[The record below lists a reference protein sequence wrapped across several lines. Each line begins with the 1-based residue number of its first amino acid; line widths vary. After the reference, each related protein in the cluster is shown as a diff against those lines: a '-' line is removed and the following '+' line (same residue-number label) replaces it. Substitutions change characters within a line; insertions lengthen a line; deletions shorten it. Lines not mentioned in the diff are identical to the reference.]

1 MAKAKRRAARKRW
14 LSRERVEQLRDQAA
28 GEVKP
33 PRLGSYEN
41 PFLSD
46 KPMNVSD
53 ILEIVEAAGHTLR
66 SMRQRITQLEIENN
80 KLQNLVDKASYH

>member
-1 MAKAKRRAARKRW
+1 MAKAKRRAARKGLTRD
-14 LSRERVEQLRDQAA
+14 RVKELRDQAA
-28 GEVKP
+28 ADEVKP
-33 PRLGSYEN
+33 IGSYEN
-41 PFLSD
+41 PFISE

-66 SMRQRITQLEIENN
+66 SMRQRITQLEIENS